1 MSEASRLR
9 GVADHLRGRAATAVL
24 EPMRAQLLALAD
36 YYDGMAEDVERPAAT
51 APASARHG

>member
-36 YYDGMAEDVERPAAT
+36 YYDGMAEDVEQPTAT
-51 APASARHG
+51 APVSARHG